1 MPALDASALRDAL
14 PPGKGELRLLDLLA
28 PGFVHMQ
35 DNSRRAVLH
44 GGWSQLGS
52 LYDAGQHMEWAGS
65 RMVPILYGAAA
76 MRAAARSV
84 QVLRP

>member
-35 DNSRRAVLH
+35 DNSRRPVLH
-44 GGWSQLGS
+44 CGWSQPGS
-52 LYDAGQHMEWAGS
+52 LHDASQHMEWAGS
-65 RMVPILYGAAA
+65 RMVPMLYGGAA
-76 MRAAARSV
+76 MRAAQRSV
-84 QVLRP
+84 QVLCP